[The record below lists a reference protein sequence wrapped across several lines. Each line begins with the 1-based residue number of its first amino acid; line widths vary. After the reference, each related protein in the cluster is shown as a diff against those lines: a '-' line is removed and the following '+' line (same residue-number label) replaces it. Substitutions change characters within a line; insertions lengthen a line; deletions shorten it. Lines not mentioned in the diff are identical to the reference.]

1 MRITVDRHFG
11 WAYGSRMN
19 DESAGRPS
27 GMVLHPQRDNV
38 GIVLR
43 PIEAGDEVC
52 GVTAGEQ
59 IPQYHKVALAEIA
72 HDAPIIKYGQVIG
85 YTTKPVPRGAWVH
98 THNLEMGRLLEQ
110 SRTAGEPSPPPDLP
124 PLPDRYFA
132 GYRDRLGR
140 AGTRN
145 YILIASMVDCSARVV
160 EMVVDELNRRKE
172 WFSRRYPNVDGVIG
186 LTHDSGCGLVSP
198 SPAHER
204 QNLTMRNLVNHPNV
218 GGRVV
223 VQLGCEKSQAALV
236 FGSEQVASVPGTS
249 RPAGVASGGG
259 ANDAADSNDPQ
270 VPTITIQEEGGTWP
284 TVERILRYVEEVLFP
299 RVNARRRVLI
309 GADELVVATQ
319 CGGSN
324 ALSGFTA
331 NAAIGYA
338 SDLIVRCNGTT
349 FIGETTES
357 FGAGHLLT
365 LRARSREVAQAYLDH
380 VAWYEEYLRKGD
392 GNAQS
397 NLAHGNTE
405 GGLTTIA
412 EKSLGSVAKGGTT
425 ALEWVNDYAE
435 TITAKGFGFMNS
447 PAFDPASA
455 TGQTAGGALVG
466 VFSTGAGS
474 CFGGLLIPWIKVV
487 SNTDTFNRMVDMEV
501 NAGVIADGEAGVED
515 VGRLIFEQII
525 AAAGGAKTYSEKVG
539 YSVVNIWNSGAVT

>member
-1 MRITVDRHFG
+1 MMSKDVTPQ
-11 WAYGSRMN
+11 
-19 DESAGRPS
+19 AG
-27 GMVLHPQRDNV
+27 MILHPDRDNV

-43 PIEAGDEVC
+43 EADAGTEVC
-52 GVTAGEQ
+52 GVTAAER
-59 IPQYHKVALAEIA
+59 IPQYHKIALADIPA
-72 HDAPIIKYGQVIG
+72 DSPVYKYGQVIG
-85 YTTKPVPRGAWVH
+85 YTTSAVAAGAWVH
-98 THNLEMGRLLEQ
+98 THNLEMGRLMDQ
-110 SRTAGEPSPPPDLP
+110 SSIAADPSPPPDLP
-124 PLPDRYFA
+124 PIRDRYFA
-132 GYRDRLGR
+132 GFRDTRGR

-145 YILIASMVDCSARVV
+145 YIVVASMVDCSARVV
-160 EMVVDELNRRKE
+160 EIVVDELNRRKE
-172 WFSRRYPNVDGVIG
+172 GFSRRYPNVDGVIG
-186 LTHDSGCGLVSP
+186 LTHGSGCGVVSP
-198 SPAHER
+198 SEAHER
-204 QNLTMRNLVNHPNV
+204 QNLTMRNLVDHPNV

-236 FGSEQVASVPGTS
+236 FGSERVEPVGADATTPVA
-249 RPAGVASGGG
+249 
-259 ANDAADSNDPQ
+259 AAARTDGHDVS

-284 TVERILRYVEEVLFP
+284 TAERIINYVETVLFP
-299 RVNARRRVLI
+299 RVNARRRELI
-309 GADELVVATQ
+309 PASELIVATQ

-338 SDLIVRCNGTT
+338 SDLIVRCNGAT
-349 FIGETTES
+349 FIGETTET

-365 LRARSREVAQAYLDH
+365 QRARSREVGQAYLDH
-380 VAWYEEYLRKGD
+380 VAWYERYLERGG

-397 NLAHGNTE
+397 NLAYGNIE

-412 EKSLGSVAKGGTT
+412 EKSLGSTAKGGTT
-425 ALEWVNDYAE
+425 ALEWVVDYAQ
-435 TITAKGFGFMNS
+435 TITEKGFGFMNS

-455 TGQTAGGALVG
+455 TGQTAGGALAG

-487 SNTDTFNRMVDMEV
+487 SNTETFHRMVDMEV
-501 NAGVIADGEAGVED
+501 NAGLIADGTAGIEE

-539 YSVVNIWNSGAVT
+539 YSVVNIWDSGVVT

>member
-1 MRITVDRHFG
+1 MTSSDGTPQV
-11 WAYGSRMN
+11 
-19 DESAGRPS
+19 
-27 GMVLHPQRDNV
+27 GMILHREKDNV
-38 GIVLR
+38 GIVL
-43 PIEAGDEVC
+43 IEADAGTEVC
-52 GVTAGEQ
+52 GVTATER
-59 IPQYHKVALAEIA
+59 IPQYHKIALADISA
-72 HDAPIIKYGQVIG
+72 GSPVYKYGQVIG
-85 YTTKPVPRGAWVH
+85 YTTAAVAAGAWVH

-110 SRTAGEPSPPPDLP
+110 GSVATDPSPPPDP
-124 PLPDRYFA
+124 PPIGDRYFA
-132 GYRDRLGR
+132 GFRDARGR

-145 YILIASMVDCSARVV
+145 YIVVASMVDCSARVV
-160 EMVVDELNRRKE
+160 EIVVDELDRRKE

-186 LTHDSGCGLVSP
+186 LTHGSGCGLVP
-198 SPAHER
+198 SSEAHER
-204 QNLTMRNLVNHPNV
+204 QNLTMRNLIDHPNV

-236 FGSEQVASVPGTS
+236 FGSERVEPV
-249 RPAGVASGGG
+249 G
-259 ANDAADSNDPQ
+259 ADAANPVAARSDGRDVP

-284 TVERILRYVEEVLFP
+284 TAERIITYVETVLFP
-299 RVNARRRVLI
+299 RVNARRRELI
-309 GADELVVATQ
+309 PASELIVATQ
-319 CGGSN
+319 CGGSD

-338 SDLIVRCNGTT
+338 SDLIVRCNGAT
-349 FIGETTES
+349 FIGETTET

-365 LRARSREVAQAYLDH
+365 RRARSRDIAQAYLDH
-380 VAWYEEYLRKGD
+380 VAWYERYLERGG

-412 EKSLGSVAKGGTT
+412 EKSLGSTAKGGTT
-425 ALEWVNDYAE
+425 ALEWVVDYAQ
-435 TITAKGFGFMNS
+435 TITGKGFGFMNS

-487 SNTDTFNRMVDMEV
+487 SNTETFNRMVDMEV
-501 NAGVIADGEAGVED
+501 NAGQIADGTAGIDE

-525 AAAGGAKTYSEKVG
+525 AAAGGAKTYSEKAG
-539 YSVVNIWNSGAVT
+539 YSVVNIWDSGVVT

>member
-1 MRITVDRHFG
+1 
-11 WAYGSRMN
+11 MN
-19 DESAGRPS
+19 SESAPSSRLS
-27 GMVLHPQRDNV
+27 GMVLHPQSDNV

-43 PIEAGDEVC
+43 TVDTGDEVC
-52 GVTAGEQ
+52 GVTALEQ
-59 IPQYHKVALAEIA
+59 IPQYHKVALTDIGA
-72 HDAPIIKYGQVIG
+72 DAPIIKYGQIIG
-85 YTTKPVPRGAWVH
+85 YTTKPIRAGFWVH
-98 THNLEMGRLLEQ
+98 TQNLEMGRLMDQ
-110 SRTAGEPSPPPDLP
+110 SSVAADPSPPPDLT

-132 GYRDRLGR
+132 GFRDRLGR

-172 WFSRRYPNVDGVIG
+172 WFARRYPNVDGVLG

-198 SPAHER
+198 SPAHQR
-204 QNLTMRNLVNHPNV
+204 QNLTMRNLVGHPNV

-236 FGSEQVASVPGTS
+236 FGSERVAPVPGQ
-249 RPAGVASGGG
+249 PGQVSGTDA
-259 ANDAADSNDPQ
+259 ANDTQ

-309 GADELVVATQ
+309 GADELIVATQ

-365 LRARSREVAQAYLDH
+365 RRARSREVAQAYLDH

-392 GNAQS
+392 GNPQS
-397 NLAHGNTE
+397 NLAYGNVE

-412 EKSLGSVAKGGTT
+412 EKSLGAIAKGGTT

-435 TITAKGFGFMNS
+435 TITGKGFGFMNS

-474 CFGGLLIPWIKVV
+474 CFGGLLIPWIKIV

-515 VGRLIFEQII
+515 VGRLIFEQVV